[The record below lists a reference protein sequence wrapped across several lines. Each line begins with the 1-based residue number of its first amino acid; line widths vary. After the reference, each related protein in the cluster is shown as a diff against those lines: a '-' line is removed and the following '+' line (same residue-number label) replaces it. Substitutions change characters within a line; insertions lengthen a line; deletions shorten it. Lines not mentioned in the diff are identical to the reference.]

1 MRTDLVVAGSGVAG
15 LSAALAA
22 RLAGL
27 AVVLVEKAAALGG
40 GTAASLGGLWVPGN
54 FLDPE
59 SSAGAVEY
67 MRFIGGGRAIE
78 ANANAF
84 LSAAPRALEAFAEAG
99 VAFQQLRGLPD
110 HYFPHAKGS
119 AAAGRMVEAAPL
131 PAAAL
136 NGWAR
141 RIAIGPYNVPGVT
154 WGDSVAWG
162 GLGARHAWP
171 SEELARRVRDGT
183 LGAGPALVGQ
193 FLRALLARDT
203 TILTGFRAATLLV
216 EEGRVVGVTGT
227 HAGAPITID
236 APRGVVLATGGYEGN
251 PALVRRFEDMP
262 DWMNAFPP
270 EIEGDGLLMATEIG
284 AATHTVP
291 DNLAMLV
298 GHAIPDVAWPGG
310 ERFFTIGVRGLSYP
324 HSLAVND
331 RARRFCDESAF
342 QKVVAALKQF
352 DLATHRHPNLPAW
365 MILDAAYMRAY
376 AFAGNPPGAAPP
388 DWLTRAD
395 TMAGLATILGL
406 DAAALEATVAR
417 FNAQAA
423 RGEDAEFGRGASAFA
438 RATAGDPTAA
448 HPNLGP
454 VATPPFF
461 AVRLKIA
468 GLAAG
473 GLLTDA
479 EARVLHVRGHAIP
492 GLYACGNAAAPTE
505 SGVGYQAGTSLAK
518 GLAFGWL
525 AARHAAF
532 ANQRSTP

>member
-1 MRTDLVVAGSGVAG
+1 MVAGSGAAG

-27 AVVLVEKAAALGG
+27 SVVLVEKAATLGG

-54 FLDPE
+54 FLDPR
-59 SSAGAVEY
+59 SIDGAADY
-67 MRFIGGGRAIE
+67 LRFIGGGRAIE
-78 ANANAF
+78 ANAVAF
-84 LSAAPRALEAFAEAG
+84 LQSAPRALEAFAEAG
-99 VAFQQLRGLPD
+99 VAFQKLRGLPD
-110 HYFPHAKGS
+110 HYFPHAPGS
-119 AAAGRMVEAAPL
+119 AADGRMVEAAPL
-131 PAAAL
+131 SASAL
-136 NGWAR
+136 NGCAAR
-141 RIAIGPYNVPGVT
+141 INIGPYNVPGVT

-171 SEELARRVRDGT
+171 EAELAQRVRDGT

-193 FLRALLARDT
+193 FLRVLLARDVR
-203 TILTGFRAATLLV
+203 ILTGVRAETLLV
-216 EEGRVVGVTGT
+216 EHGRVVGLRG
-227 HAGAPITID
+227 PDITIE
-236 APRGVVLATGGYEGN
+236 APQGVVLATGGYEGN
-251 PALVRRFEDMP
+251 PALVRRFEDTP

-270 EIEGDGLLMATEIG
+270 EMEGDGLLMATEIG

-298 GHAIPDVAWPGG
+298 GHVIPDAAWPGG

-331 RARRFCDESAF
+331 QAKRFCDESAF
-342 QKVVAALKQF
+342 QQVVAALKRF

-365 MILDAAYMRAY
+365 MIFDAAYMKAY
-376 AFAGNPPGAAPP
+376 AFAGNPPGAPP
-388 DWLTRAD
+388 PAWLTRAD
-395 TMAGLATILGL
+395 SVAGLANALGL
-406 DAAALEATVAR
+406 DAAALEASVAR
-417 FNAQAA
+417 FNTHAS
-423 RGEDAEFGRGASAFA
+423 RGEDPDFSRGASAFA

-448 HPNLGP
+448 HPNLGA

-461 AVRLKIA
+461 AVRLKLA

-473 GLLTDA
+473 GLLTDT
-479 EARVLHVRGHAIP
+479 EARVLHVRGHAMP

-518 GLAFGWL
+518 GMAFGWL

-532 ANQRSTP
+532 ANQRSTA